1 MANNVL
7 VLVDLNVV
15 SDVIQNRRPFYEDFA
30 HVLDAVVRQEAVRWL
45 AAHSVVTLFHVITR
59 LRNRETAVAAI
70 TSLLDAFVVAA
81 VDDQVIRKA
90 LSWGWADFEDAVQM
104 SAAVEANVDYLV
116 TRNPRDF
123 QNGPIPVIQPAALLA
138 ILKQA

>member
-1 MANNVL
+1 MAKNVR

-15 SDVIQNRRPFYEDFA
+15 LDVVQNRQPFYEDSA
-30 HVLDAVVRQEAVRWL
+30 RVLDAVVRQEAVGWL
-45 AAHSVVTLFHVITR
+45 AAHSVATLFYVITR

-104 SAAVEANVDYLV
+104 SAAVGANVDYLV

-123 QNGPIPVIQPAALLA
+123 QSGPIPVIQPAALLA